1 MCLPGRPMETK
12 TKVLFL
18 PSAAVVL
25 PCSVPC
31 GGQCVGTS
39 SPYYAV
45 TLAIVWTSVSRV
57 ITTHS
62 SPTKPP
68 LSLTHVH
75 TLSLS
80 ISTNLISPPIGAQGK
95 LIYLF
100 CTVIDLA
107 VYSDLASN
115 FDLAV
120 YSSLV
125 SNLDLAV
132 FLILTDVPISC
143 FHRSQ
148 LSSVVY

>member
-1 MCLPGRPMETK
+1 MGGTAALLPGRPMETK

-18 PSAAVVL
+18 PLAAIPP
-25 PCSVPC
+25 PCSVPR

-68 LSLTHVH
+68 PLSHTRTHTH
-75 TLSLS
+75 SLYLS
-80 ISTNLISPPIGAQGK
+80 ISTNLISSPIGAQGK

-100 CTVIDLA
+100 VHTAVIDLA

-115 FDLAV
+115 PD
-120 YSSLV
+120 LV
-125 SNLDLAV
+125 SNFDLAV
-132 FLILTDVPISC
+132 FLILTDVPISY
-143 FHRSQ
+143 FHRS
-148 LSSVVY
+148 